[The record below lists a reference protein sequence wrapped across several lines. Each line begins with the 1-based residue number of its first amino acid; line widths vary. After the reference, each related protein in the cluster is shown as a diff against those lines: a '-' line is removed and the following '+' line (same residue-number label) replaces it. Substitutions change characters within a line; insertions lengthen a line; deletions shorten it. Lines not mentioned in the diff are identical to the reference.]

1 MNNDTREKDFSVNK
15 SPVRQ
20 NTFVSSNKVKGELSI
35 SPEVTENT
43 KSSRWKIALKLSK
56 NT

>member
-1 MNNDTREKDFSVNK
+1 MEKDFSLNK
-15 SPVRQ
+15 SPVRE

-43 KSSRWKIALKLSK
+43 EAPRKKIALKISK
-56 NT
+56 ILRASLI